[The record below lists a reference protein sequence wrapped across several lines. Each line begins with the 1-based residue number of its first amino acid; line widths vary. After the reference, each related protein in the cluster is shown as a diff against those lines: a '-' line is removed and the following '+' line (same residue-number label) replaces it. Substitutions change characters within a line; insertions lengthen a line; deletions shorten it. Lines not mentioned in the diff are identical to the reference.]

1 MIRSTVHARNVLVP
15 VILCAAAAIAAAA
28 TAGTATPAA
37 DSPPASPATRPATRP
52 ASGPA
57 SGPAHAAAAVPP
69 RPYPA
74 QPADPAGPLDFRVT
88 GIDGEERDLRAYDG
102 YVILLVNTASRC
114 GLTPQYA
121 GLQRLYD
128 RYHDHKFVVL
138 AFPANDFLGQE
149 PGADEDI
156 LKFAT
161 QRYKVTFPLMSKVSV
176 KGERIHPLYQYL
188 TAKDTGGAFAGD
200 VEWNFAKFLIG
211 RDGTAAGRFPAKM
224 VPEDPQVLAAVEAAL
239 GLTPEQVAALPPLP
253 QPPAARPA
261 AANAP
266 APATRPAAP

>member
-1 MIRSTVHARNVLVP
+1 MTELLDLPLTSLDGKPTTVGKL
-15 VILCAAAAIAAAA
+15 
-28 TAGTATPAA
+28 TAGKAA
-37 DSPPASPATRPATRP
+37 
-52 ASGPA
+52 
-57 SGPAHAAAAVPP
+57 
-69 RPYPA
+69 
-74 QPADPAGPLDFRVT
+74 
-88 GIDGEERDLRAYDG
+88 
-102 YVILLVNTASRC
+102 LVVNVASRC

-121 GLQRLYD
+121 GLQRLYS

-176 KGERIHPLYQYL
+176 KGEGIHPLYNYL

-200 VEWNFAKFLIG
+200 VEWNFAKFLVG
-211 RDGTAAGRFPAKM
+211 RDGKVAGRFPAKM
-224 VPEDPQVLAAVEAAL
+224 VPEDPTVLATIEAAL
-239 GLTPEQVAALPPLP
+239 GLTPEQVAALPPVP
-253 QPPAARPA
+253 QLPAARPA
-261 AANAP
+261 G